1 MQIGWKSCPV
11 WLSWQGWS
19 RRVAV
24 RLRRAVA
31 AGGEYQKKTILGKGQ
46 IAGTYAKE
54 TNHVKV
60 STTNKEEAD
69 MEGKR
74 EEKTK
79 EWKEIIT
86 RAYQEGPTITA
97 WCRDHQIS
105 YRALR
110 WRRYQFIREGTL
122 DYIFGEVKLPAA
134 KEKAVQGLLRIP
146 AGKQT
151 DSVEGYLVAEPIRSN
166 LSIESMA
173 AMLWFGLGVD
183 YRQGE
188 SFIFISR
195 NKQSLYALRWRAGGF
210 DLLQRKR
217 DRGKF
222 RWPPAP
228 GPEGASSLNPYVLEE
243 VLSVLRQEASE
254 RKEFLGICENH

>member
-1 MQIGWKSCPV
+1 MLRIGSLIFYHPQIGV
-11 WLSWQGWS
+11 
-19 RRVAV
+19 
-24 RLRRAVA
+24 
-31 AGGEYQKKTILGKGQ
+31 
-46 IAGTYAKE
+46 
-54 TNHVKV
+54 NHV
-60 STTNKEEAD
+60 
-69 MEGKR
+69 
-74 EEKTK
+74 
-79 EWKEIIT
+79 
-86 RAYQEGPTITA
+86 
-97 WCRDHQIS
+97 
-105 YRALR
+105 L
-110 WRRYQFIREGTL
+110 
-122 DYIFGEVKLPAA
+122 IFLNLTGQSLCNQAA
-134 KEKAVQGLLRIP
+134 KIQHVDPVGNVHDQVHVVLDEQDGQMVFVPNFMDKVRQFQGLLRIP